1 MDITDIR
8 IRKVN
13 ADGKLK
19 AYVTVTFDDSFV
31 VHNVKIIEGENGVFI
46 AMPSRKTKSG
56 EYKDVAHPINTS
68 FRTRLQDR
76 ILEAIPE
83 ANRGW
88 SWSWRY
94 SDFDTA
100 RRGLSMGAT
109 TATGACGSARPAR
122 GGPSTPRCGD
132 RRTAAPGCYPS
143 PRHSQ
148 RGSSSTCRGSPPRPR
163 VSTGGCSSRSRVSGQ
178 ASRRRSS
185 TRDSCRRE
193 AST

>member
-76 ILEAIPE
+76 ILEEYEKA
-83 ANRGW
+83 
-88 SWSWRY
+88 
-94 SDFDTA
+94 
-100 RRGLSMGAT
+100 
-109 TATGACGSARPAR
+109 
-122 GGPSTPRCGD
+122 GD
-132 RRTAAPGCYPS
+132 AVETAAGE
-143 PRHSQ
+143 
-148 RGSSSTCRGSPPRPR
+148 
-163 VSTGGCSSRSRVSGQ
+163 SGKY
-178 ASRRRSS
+178 
-185 TRDSCRRE
+185 
-193 AST
+193 